1 MKCWFG
7 AVVWKSVKRLTV
19 VVCFPSIIPLTFC
32 SVSWKWEREREFYHT
47 RIPELTI
54 GDEDHQTQHK
64 EWYDCDI
71 SGWKDSMWNL
81 NHMLSVHRLLL
92 I

>member
-1 MKCWFG
+1 LK
-7 AVVWKSVKRLTV
+7 KR
-19 VVCFPSIIPLTFC
+19 
-32 SVSWKWEREREFYHT
+32 KREFYRT

-64 EWYDCDI
+64 EV
-71 SGWKDSMWNL
+71 MTV
-81 NHMLSVHRLLL
+81 MSVGEKAACG

>member
-7 AVVWKSVKRLTV
+7 AVVWKSVKNTDSHGLLPIYYTTHILQYI
-19 VVCFPSIIPLTFC
+19 F
-32 SVSWKWEREREFYHT
+32 KKREREFYRT

-54 GDEDHQTQHK
+54 GGEVHQTQHK
-64 EWYDCDI
+64 E
-71 SGWKDSMWNL
+71 GMTVK
-81 NHMLSVHRLLL
+81 SVGEKAACG